1 MKNFNKISFILF
13 LILIGAVTRFFPHAP
28 NFTAIGAMALFG
40 GTYLS
45 KKTALILPILAMAI
59 SDAFLGFYDLR
70 IMAFVY
76 GSFLICVFMGFFLK
90 KNKKFYS
97 ILTASFLSA
106 FIFFILTN
114 FAVFIFTPW
123 YEKTLSGLIQ
133 CYIMALP
140 FLKNN
145 LLGDIFYTGV
155 FFGSFEIAS
164 FFVTKR
170 IKASEALIDD
180 KLRYKI

>member
-1 MKNFNKISFILF
+1 MKNFNKISFVLF
-13 LILIGAVTRFFPHAP
+13 LILIGAATRFFPHAP

-40 GTYLS
+40 GAYLP

-70 IMAFVY
+70 MMAFVY

-90 KNKKFYS
+90 KNKKLYS
-97 ILTASFLSA
+97 ILAASFLSA
-106 FIFFILTN
+106 FLFFVLTN

-123 YEKTLSGLIQ
+123 YEKTLSGLMQ

-140 FLKNN
+140 FFKNN

-155 FFGSFEIAS
+155 FFGAFEAAR
-164 FFVTKR
+164 FFVAKK
-170 IKASEALIDD
+170 IKSSEALVNTN
-180 KLRYKI
+180 